1 MPQAWVAMCWM
12 DGGLGNTWFRS
23 VVQWYASPR
32 LREAEGRCYVVRA
45 QLRHRRQIHKPFW
58 LAEIVDEFHQKEIAA
73 LPALCRLRNR
83 DGSRSKRK

>member
-1 MPQAWVAMCWM
+1 MPQACVAMCWM
-12 DGGLGNTWFRS
+12 DGGLGNSWFRS

-45 QLRHRRQIHKPFW
+45 RLDTGDRFHKPFW
-58 LAEIVDEFHQKEIAA
+58 LAEIVDEFRQKEIAA

-83 DGSRSKRK
+83 DGSCSKRK